1 MIRDLFLRFA
11 VQGLLP
17 ARLFAPPPPST
28 SELTPRTGRLTLEI
42 VSHCWNYHH
51 LHAYQLSSLVLFPPR
66 DIDVTMTVF
75 HSGADHG
82 TSGLLRF
89 FGGFDVPGV
98 TWNWR
103 PLPEAELLRRA
114 IGRNR
119 AALATRADWV
129 WFADCDLMFRDGCLD
144 ALASGLQD
152 RRDLLCYPRQEL
164 VTRLL
169 PADHPLLTAAV
180 EKPRVV
186 DVDVSLFSPRPIT
199 RAVGA
204 YQIVHGDVAR
214 AMGYC
219 AALPDYQLPA
229 DRWRKTYEDRAFRW
243 LLRSEG
249 VPVDIPGI
257 HRIRHS
263 AKGRYTGGRTVNWVR
278 RGVRRLKSAVVE

>member
-1 MIRDLFLRFA
+1 MIRDLILRFA

-17 ARLFAPPPPST
+17 ARLFAPPPPS
-28 SELTPRTGRLTLEI
+28 SADLTPRTGRLTIEI

-66 DIDVTMTVF
+66 DTDVTMTVF
-75 HSGADHG
+75 HSDADHA
-82 TSGLLRF
+82 TTALLRF
-89 FGGFDVPGV
+89 FGELEVPGV
-98 TWNWR
+98 TWNWC
-103 PLPEAELLRRA
+103 PMPAAELMRRA

-129 WFADCDLMFRDGCLD
+129 WFADCDLMFREGCLD
-144 ALASGLQD
+144 ALASGLQGRQD
-152 RRDLLCYPRQEL
+152 VLCFPRQEF
-164 VTRLL
+164 VTPLL
-169 PADHPLLTAAV
+169 PADHPLLTAAADQ
-180 EKPRVV
+180 PRVV
-186 DVDVSLFSPRPIT
+186 DVDSGMFSPRTIT

-219 AALPDYQLPA
+219 AALPSYQLPT

-249 VPVDIPGI
+249 VPVEVPGI

-263 AKGRYTGGRTVNWVR
+263 AKGRYTGGRAMTWVR
-278 RGVRRLKSAVVE
+278 RSVRRAKAAMTD

>member
-11 VQGLLP
+11 IHGLVP
-17 ARLFAPPPPST
+17 ARLFAPPPPSP

-66 DIDVTMTVF
+66 DIDITMTVF
-75 HSGADHG
+75 HSDADRG
-82 TSGLLRF
+82 TTDLLGF
-89 FGGFDVPGV
+89 FGGMDVRGV

-103 PLPEAELLRRA
+103 PLPEAELMRRA

-119 AALATRADWV
+119 AALATRADWI
-129 WFADCDLMFRDGCLD
+129 WFADCDLMFRDDCLD
-144 ALASGLQD
+144 ALGSRLQGK
-152 RRDLLCYPRQEL
+152 RDALCFPRQES
-164 VTRLL
+164 VTPLL
-169 PADHPLLTAAV
+169 TAGHPLLTAAMV
-180 EKPRVV
+180 EPRVV
-186 DVDVSLFSPRPIT
+186 DVETSLFSPRPIT

-219 AALPDYQLPA
+219 ATLPFFQSPA
-229 DRWRKTYEDRAFRW
+229 DRWRKTYEDRAYRW

-249 VPVDIPGI
+249 VPMDIPGI
-257 HRIRHS
+257 HRIRHA
-263 AKGRYTGGRTVNWVR
+263 AKGRYTGGRAMNWAR
-278 RGVRRLKSAVVE
+278 RSVRRLKVALTE